1 MSFQKI
7 LSILV
12 AISLTAAIVCCSV
25 TIIFLLTNHTGIEY
39 NIPMGYIL
47 IIILLTAIAL
57 LLQIEWKRNMI
68 EKDDLKICTE
78 CNGTGHIETQS

>member
-1 MSFQKI
+1 MNSQKI
-7 LSILV
+7 LSVIV
-12 AISLTAAIVCCSV
+12 SISLTTAIICCFATV
-25 TIIFLLTNHTGIEY
+25 IFLLTNHTGIEY

-57 LLQIEWKRNMI
+57 LLQIEWKRDMI

-78 CNGTGHIETQS
+78 CNGTGHIET